1 MTTRPRPRTPRPA
14 DAGIWWRLV
23 VDSSP
28 TAIIATDSEG
38 TVRLW
43 NPAAE
48 RLYGWQADE
57 VVGRNIIEIIVPDEL
72 LGEAQSILAGLRAGE
87 SWTGPFSAMH
97 KDGTTVRAL
106 VRNRSVVD
114 DEGRTIGIIGESRVL
129 DEPDPDDAEPDHL
142 AARVAADVAAR
153 LAGLQ
158 AVTASLARAVDQAE
172 VAEAVFHHGL
182 RDLGGHTGS
191 LCLVEPGGTTV
202 AIIHEIGYSKA
213 VKESW
218 ASFPLDADLPA
229 SECIRTGDLVLTRS
243 RAELKARFPIFHGT
257 PLVGDHA
264 HAIIPLPDEDG
275 TVFGALVVGFTEAR
289 EFDDQDIAILRA
301 LGAQCAGALRRAELF
316 EATRATVEA
325 EQAARRAAEE
335 AHRTLTFLAE
345 ASATLGSSLD
355 YERTLARVV
364 DLAVPRLA
372 DWCAVFVPAADGS
385 IRLLALAHADP
396 AWVELVHRLLDRYPP
411 DPDAPGSVGS
421 VIRTG
426 RSELVREIDDELLE
440 RTVTDPERRK
450 LVRAVGLGSTAILP
464 LRAGGRVLGAVVLAT
479 DRGRPLADSSMAL
492 GVDLAVRAGVAI
504 DNSMLFTERTR
515 IARQLQASLLPAG
528 LPTIPGLDV
537 GARYAAVGQSEEV
550 GGDFYDVFAL
560 DGGRWAVVV
569 GDVRGKGLEAAAVTG
584 LTRHTIRSASLYVDS
599 PRDLLRH
606 LNEVLLRGEADRPA
620 ADSTTRPRSG
630 PGTSPGSAPWAWPC
644 SSRDPTACR

>member
-1 MTTRPRPRTPRPA
+1 M
-14 DAGIWWRLV
+14 
-23 VDSSP
+23 
-28 TAIIATDSEG
+28 
-38 TVRLW
+38 
-43 NPAAE
+43 
-48 RLYGWQADE
+48 
-57 VVGRNIIEIIVPDEL
+57 VGRNIIEIIVPDGL

-87 SWTGPFSAMH
+87 SWTGSFSALH

-114 DEGRTIGIIGESRVL
+114 DDGRTIGIVGESRLL
-129 DEPDPDDAEPDHL
+129 DEPDPGDAEPDHL
-142 AARVAADVAAR
+142 AARVAAEVAAR

-158 AVTASLARAVDQAE
+158 AVTAALARAVDQAE
-172 VAEAVFHHGL
+172 VAEAVFRHGL

-202 AIIHEIGYSKA
+202 AIVHEIGYSKA

-218 ASFPLDADLPA
+218 ATFPLDADLPA

-243 RAELKARFPIFHGT
+243 RAELEARFPIFDGT

-275 TVFGALVVGFTEAR
+275 TVFGALVVGFSDAR

-316 EATRATVEA
+316 EATRAAVEA

-335 AHRTLTFLAE
+335 AHRSLAFLAE

-372 DWCAVFVPAADGS
+372 DWCAVFVAAADGS
-385 IRLLALAHADP
+385 IRRLALAHADP
-396 AWVELVHRLLDRYPP
+396 ERVELVRRLLDRYPP
-411 DPDAPGSVGS
+411 DPDAPAK
-421 VIRTG
+421 R
-426 RSELVREIDDELLE
+426 RVRHPH
-440 RTVTDPERRK
+440 RP
-450 LVRAVGLGSTAILP
+450 VRARPGDRRRAAGEDDHRSRAAGAGAGRRPGLHRHP
-464 LRAGGRVLGAVVLAT
+464 PPPAGGRVLGALVLAT
-479 DRGRPLADSSMAL
+479 DRGRPLADSSLAL

-504 DNSMLFTERTR
+504 DNSMLFAERTR
-515 IARQLQASLLPAG
+515 IARQLQASLLPAR
-528 LPTIPGLDV
+528 LPAIPGLDV
-537 GARYAAVGQSEEV
+537 GARLRRRRPV
-550 GGDFYDVFAL
+550 GGGRGRLLRRLRPRPRPVGGG
-560 DGGRWAVVV
+560 GGRRP
-569 GDVRGKGLEAAAVTG
+569 GQGGGGGRRHRPHPPHHPLRVRSTSTPPATC
-584 LTRHTIRSASLYVDS
+584 S
-599 PRDLLRH
+599 RH

-620 ADSTTRPRSG
+620 AESDDPAEAWARDEPRFCTVG
-630 PGTSPGSAPWAWPC
+630 PGRARAGARRRAGDGLRRRPSPSPRGPGR
-644 SSRDPTACR
+644 RDG